1 LNPQGYANELLAK
14 TSLGQNL
21 MFKETLSSM
30 PIEKIKEMLSDPDVV
45 KRLTKQMLDM
55 IEDEL
60 SSPNRRL
67 EQ

>member
-1 LNPQGYANELLAK
+1 
-14 TSLGQNL
+14 

-30 PIEKIKEMLSDPDVV
+30 PIEKIKEMLSDPDVL
-45 KRLTKQMLDM
+45 KRLTKQMLKM